1 MRSLNLLQVN
11 PVPSIAAEIL
21 TMEIR
26 CTVSL
31 EVANVE
37 RMRVEWWGVDVVPR
51 SVATEPGE
59 V

>member
-1 MRSLNLLQVN
+1 MRSLNLVN

-26 CTVSL
+26 RTVSF

-37 RMRVEWWGVDVVPR
+37 RMGVGWRGVNLVHR
-51 SVATEPGE
+51 SVATELGE
-59 V
+59 VEG